1 MNHSAA
7 DRTSRLFGRRTEAR
21 IAAARS
27 LSRFVDESP
36 PLSPLHRNDLPA
48 RRVGAPVAPRSDSL
62 GVLLRGVV
70 RLRDLGNGRE
80 ARPVAMFASS
90 FRGRVTSVVRQG
102 DDEIATFVVLETYRG
117 VAAGTQTIAIHYYV
131 GISPCPIPRFS
142 VGQVARV
149 YANPSPEGLRVHFC
163 NPSGRDPA

>member
-1 MNHSAA
+1 MN
-7 DRTSRLFGRRTEAR
+7 RR
-21 IAAARS
+21 RS
-27 LSRFVDESP
+27 LRSIAMTCLLAALALQS
-36 PLSPLHRNDLPA
+36 LHVPTA
-48 RRVGAPVAPRSDSL
+48 SACSCAASDHAS
-62 GVLLRGVV
+62 
-70 RLRDLGNGRE
+70 
-80 ARPVAMFASS
+80 AVAMFASS

>member
-1 MNHSAA
+1 MN
-7 DRTSRLFGRRTEAR
+7 RR
-21 IAAARS
+21 RS
-27 LSRFVDESP
+27 LRSIAMTCLLAALALQS
-36 PLSPLHRNDLPA
+36 LHVPTA
-48 RRVGAPVAPRSDSL
+48 SACSCAASDHAS
-62 GVLLRGVV
+62 
-70 RLRDLGNGRE
+70 
-80 ARPVAMFASS
+80 AVAMFASS

-102 DDEIATFVVLETYRG
+102 DDEIATFVV
-117 VAAGTQTIAIHYYV
+117 HYYV